1 MHDKLGHSEAD
12 AFKLNQRLDDDDN
25 LRRSKNLTRTKRGKR
40 TLLNDGQNLKGC
52 REVCTAGGVD
62 VACTNKAGS
71 KRHLYRMRKTEQIL
85 MFGNGLAC
93 VTLENARDYFF

>member
-1 MHDKLGHSEAD
+1 M
-12 AFKLNQRLDDDDN
+12 
-25 LRRSKNLTRTKRGKR
+25 TRTNKGKR

-71 KRHLYRMRKTEQIL
+71 KRHLYCTRKIERIL
-85 MFGNGLAC
+85 LFENELAG
-93 VTLENARDYFF
+93 VTLESARAYFLKMNR